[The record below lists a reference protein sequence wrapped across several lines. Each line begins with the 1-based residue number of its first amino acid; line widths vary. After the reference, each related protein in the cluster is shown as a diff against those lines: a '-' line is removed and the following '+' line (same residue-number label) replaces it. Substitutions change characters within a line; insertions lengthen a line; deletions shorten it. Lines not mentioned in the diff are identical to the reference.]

1 MSVSKSNYVLFA
13 LASVAAIATFVMTAQ
28 ADDDETAKAP
38 LPAPSLEVELSSE
51 RAEAYFAGGCFWCLE
66 ADFDKLTGVVE
77 TISGYT
83 GGDVENPTY
92 KQVTYVNT
100 GHYEAVKVVYDP
112 QTVTYSELVDYF
124 WHHIDPTD
132 GGGQFCDRG
141 FSYLTGIFP
150 STAAEAEIATKSK
163 EAIDESG
170 VLANPIVT
178 KIAAYKTFWPA
189 EGYHQDYYLKNRLHY
204 ARYRRGCG
212 RDRRVDDVWAGEKL
226 VESAGNAHGS

>member
-1 MSVSKSNYVLFA
+1 MSVSRSNTVLFL
-13 LASVAAIATFVMTAQ
+13 LASITAIATFVMTAQ
-28 ADDDETAKAP
+28 ADNDEGAAAP
-38 LPAPSLEVELSSE
+38 LPSPTLEVELSDE

-66 ADFDKLTGVVE
+66 ADFDKVAGVVE

-92 KQVTYVNT
+92 KQVTYKNT

-124 WHHIDPTD
+124 WRHIDPTD

-150 STAAEAEIATKSK
+150 STAAESEIANQSK
-163 EAIDESG
+163 AAIDASG
-170 VLANPIVT
+170 VLGNPIVT
-178 KIAAYKTFWPA
+178 KIADYKKFWPA

-212 RDRRVDDVWAGEKL
+212 RDRRVADVWSGETL
-226 VESAGNAHGS
+226 VQSTANGHGS

>member
-1 MSVSKSNYVLFA
+1 MSVSRSNLIMFA
-13 LASVAAIATFVMTAQ
+13 LAGAAAFATFIMTAE
-28 ADDDETAKAP
+28 ADGEAANVPSPAPALEAP
-38 LPAPSLEVELSSE
+38 LSDA

-66 ADFDKLTGVVE
+66 ADFDKLEGVVE

-92 KQVTYVNT
+92 KQVTYKNT

-112 QTVTYSELVDYF
+112 ETVAYSELVDYF
-124 WHHIDPTD
+124 WRHIDPTD

-141 FSYLTGIFP
+141 FSYQTGIFP
-150 STAAEAEIATKSK
+150 ANAAEAEIARQSREEINT
-163 EAIDESG
+163 SG
-170 VLANPIVT
+170 VLANPIAT
-178 KIAAYKTFWPA
+178 EIADFKTFWPA

-212 RDRRVDDVWAGEKL
+212 RDQRVAEVWSGEKL
-226 VESAGNAHGS
+226 AQAENNGHGS

>member
-1 MSVSKSNYVLFA
+1 MSVSRSNIVLFT
-13 LASVAAIATFVMTAQ
+13 LASLAAIATFVMTAQ
-28 ADDDETAKAP
+28 ADNNPAADTP
-38 LPAPSLEVELSSE
+38 LPSPTLEAELSNE

-66 ADFDKLTGVVE
+66 ADFDKLSGVVE

-92 KQVTYVNT
+92 KQVTYKNT
-100 GHYEAVKVVYDP
+100 GHYEAVKVIYDP
-112 QTVTYSELVDYF
+112 QTVTYSELVEYF
-124 WHHIDPTD
+124 WRHIDPTD

-150 STAAEAEIATKSK
+150 ATAAETEIVQKSKAEI
-163 EAIDESG
+163 EASG

-178 KIAAYKTFWPA
+178 KIAPYKKFWPA

-226 VESAGNAHGS
+226 VESADTGYGS